1 MSKLKNKS
9 SAKKRFKILSSRIII
24 RTKSNKRHNMITKN
38 KKQIKRQMG
47 TCSLCKSEISKILKF
62 IPNKY

>member
-24 RTKSNKRHNMITKN
+24 RTKSNKRHNMITKS
-38 KKQIKRQMG
+38 KKQIRKQRG
-47 TCSLCKSEISKILKF
+47 TCNLCKSEIKKVLKF